1 MRALLLAILIL
12 LPLILLG
19 RQETLPKD
27 EWKKL
32 KSEID
37 FKQKNSGKEGQSGTD
52 DNSGDSK
59 SEQED
64 TSWVFSSSG
73 STLNIGPVFQIVI
86 IILFIGFLAAL
97 MYSILSNAT
106 GSSSQKIKKD
116 DNSISNPGFENDF
129 TRSNLEKWL
138 QYAIDKNDLYLIIRI
153 HFLLVLKHLEL
164 QKLIIWKKEKT
175 NWHYIQEL
183 SGHDH
188 QASFMRLA
196 YEYDELWYG
205 EKDYTENE
213 LNNKIDRFKE
223 FRNDLLI
230 K

>member
-1 MRALLLAILIL
+1 M
-12 LPLILLG
+12 
-19 RQETLPKD
+19 
-27 EWKKL
+27 
-32 KSEID
+32 
-37 FKQKNSGKEGQSGTD
+37 
-52 DNSGDSK
+52 
-59 SEQED
+59 
-64 TSWVFSSSG
+64 
-73 STLNIGPVFQIVI
+73 
-86 IILFIGFLAAL
+86 
-97 MYSILSNAT
+97 
-106 GSSSQKIKKD
+106 
-116 DNSISNPGFENDF
+116 
-129 TRSNLEKWL
+129 
-138 QYAIDKNDLYLIIRI
+138 
-153 HFLLVLKHLEL
+153 LVLKHLEL